1 MSMAWLPP
9 GAPLLSRHRT
19 VGCSLL
25 RQMCHKVRYSA
36 NMLNGDQ
43 GLALNKN
50 AARSGHRPMTYVGK
64 RAPNTLTSCNKIG
77 APYCL
82 KIDRQQSVPIAF
94 GRPQTCTPETFWAAM
109 DLRGYGAAPA
119 GRRAARQV
127 RKSQQTCPPASVT
140 DSGTA
145 MNALRIY
152 RRDPSSLDSD
162 RTLHRADD
170 DHRRERPVVPLPR
183 STVTRKI
190 AALSLE
196 PCELTASMTTRTAP
210 GDQAKTDWQSGWTCS
225 VHQLRD
231 AQ

>member
-64 RAPNTLTSCNKIG
+64 RAPNTLTSCNKIGAPYCLKIDRQQSVPIAFGRPQTCTKIG

-190 AALSLE
+190 AALSL
-196 PCELTASMTTRTAP
+196 
-210 GDQAKTDWQSGWTCS
+210 
-225 VHQLRD
+225 
-231 AQ
+231 